1 MKQKAVL
8 LALCIQLLAVECF
21 ADMHRNITIG
31 NHPSGNKIAITFRI
45 DVTDLKM
52 DTKEAFSIGIRGNV
66 VPLTWNETYPMTD
79 KNKDNIYEATILFYL
94 PVTELKLEYKYLL
107 GTDSWENTGNR
118 VLNSTETKLVL
129 PVVHF
134 NDGPPALPD
143 DLADPK
149 LLYDEIARMDSLLFT
164 AYNSQDV
171 EKMMSYF
178 DPDLEFYHDKGGLT
192 NYAQNE
198 AASREIFS
206 RQQNIRREL
215 VKGSLKVY
223 PVKDYGAMEIGAHQF
238 CHEENGKMD
247 CGTFQFLM
255 IWQKKDG
262 EWKITRVAS
271 YDH

>member
-1 MKQKAVL
+1 MKQKAIL
-8 LALCIQLLAVECF
+8 LGLFVQLTAAASF
-21 ADMHRNITIG
+21 AETHRNSTMGSDSSGHTI
-31 NHPSGNKIAITFRI
+31 AVTFRI
-45 DVTDLKM
+45 DVTGLKANTAR
-52 DTKEAFSIGIRGNV
+52 DFSIGIRGNV
-66 VPLTWNETYPMTD
+66 LPLTWNETYPMSD
-79 KNKDNIYEATILFYL
+79 KNHDNIYEATILFEL
-94 PVTELKLEYKYLL
+94 PAAALNLEYKYFF
-107 GTDSWENTGNR
+107 GTDTWEGTGNR
-118 VLNSTETKLVL
+118 VLQSTGPKLTL
-129 PVVHF
+129 PVVRF
-134 NDGPPALPD
+134 NDGPAIPD
-143 DLADPK
+143 EKATLQS
-149 LLYDEIARMDSLLFT
+149 LYTEIARMDSLLFA

-171 EKMMSYF
+171 EKMMSFF

-262 EWKITRVAS
+262 QWKITRVAS